1 MSLAHPRLFGRSG
14 SHFTRLAR
22 MVAIEAGV
30 ELDFLV
36 ISDIKSLSAE
46 DYGGHPALKLPALV
60 SDEGEVFGALTICRR
75 IVEASPTGFTLTWP
89 EVMSPDLQVAW
100 ELLHQAMLS
109 QVQLAFG
116 ITVAGL
122 PADHLFFIKAATGL
136 EGAMSWLNER
146 LPTLLRQL
154 PEGASLFELALFCQL
169 EHMAFRPTVL
179 TKGWEALETFRA
191 GVAVRPSAIATPLVF
206 DAPGGRS

>member
-1 MSLAHPRLFGRSG
+1 MSLTHPRLFGRSG

-30 ELDFLV
+30 ELDFRV
-36 ISDIKSLSAE
+36 IGDIKSLEAE
-46 DYGGHPALKLPALV
+46 AYGGHPALKLPALV
-60 SDEGEVFGALTICRR
+60 SDEGEVFGTPTICRR

-89 EVMSPDLQVAW
+89 EAMSPDLQVAW

-122 PADHLFFIKAATGL
+122 PADHLFFVKAAKGL
-136 EGAMSWLNER
+136 EGAMTWLDAR
-146 LPTLLRQL
+146 LPGLLRQL
-154 PEGASLFELALFCQL
+154 PGGLSLFELALFCQL
-169 EHMAFRPTVL
+169 EHMAFRPTVP
-179 TKGWEALETFRA
+179 TGAWTTLETFRA
-191 GVAVRPSAIATPLVF
+191 GVALRPSAVATPLVF